1 MFGVA
6 IGTMALVV
14 VLSVFNGLGDVL
26 RSVYRTYDAE
36 FKIVPLEGKSFNF
49 SNEQMDALK
58 AIDGVQSISR
68 VIEDNAVAIYRDQQ
82 SVVRLRGVE
91 DAFIQTGKI
100 DTFLRRGTSEII
112 RNDQNMAILG
122 AGLAYEL
129 GIILDNESEHIELIY
144 PRNLRPGAIPS
155 TNSVKRSRLKPSG
168 VIMVD
173 IAIDE
178 RLLITSFQVVESLL
192 DYANRYT
199 AVELYLTP
207 DAKFSDVEKQAQQ
220 IVGAQFDILDS
231 DEQHGEIM
239 RAVKFEKLFT
249 YIALSFITLI
259 ASFNIFFSL
268 SMLAIE
274 KRRDM
279 TVLFAVGATAQ
290 TVKRIFL
297 KQGMIIAFI
306 GAIFGLIFGL
316 TLCYLQDKY
325 GIVGLGMTNAV
336 VSAYPVKV
344 VWTDLILVTV
354 SIVLITIL
362 TSYRPAMLASKLNP
376 IEFLN

>member
-36 FKIVPLEGKSFNF
+36 FKIVPLEGKSFTF
-49 SNEQMDALK
+49 TDEQMTALK
-58 AIDGVQSISR
+58 SIEGVQSISR
-68 VIEDNAVAIYRDQQ
+68 IIEDNAVAIYRDQQ

-91 DAFIQTGKI
+91 DSFIQTGKI
-100 DTFLRRGTSEII
+100 DTFLRKGTSEIE
-112 RNDQNMAILG
+112 RNGQNMAILG

-129 GIILDNESEHIELIY
+129 GILLDSDAYQIEMIY
-144 PRNLRPGAIPS
+144 PRNLRPGAMPS
-155 TNSVKRSRLKPSG
+155 TNSVRRARLRPSG

-173 IAIDE
+173 ISIDE
-178 RLLITSFQVVESLL
+178 RLLITSFQAVERLL
-192 DYANRYT
+192 DYDNRYT
-199 AVELYLTP
+199 AVELYLSP
-207 DAKFSDVEKQAQQ
+207 EARFNDVEQEAQQ
-220 IVGAQFDILDS
+220 IVGTQFDILDS

-249 YIALSFITLI
+249 YIALTFITLI

-279 TVLFAVGATAQ
+279 AVLFAVGATSQ
-290 TVKRIFL
+290 MVKKIFL
-297 KQGMIIAFI
+297 KQGLIIAFI
-306 GAIFGLIFGL
+306 GALFGLILGL
-316 TLCYLQDKY
+316 TLCYLQDRY
-325 GIVGLGMTNAV
+325 GLVGLGMTNAV

-344 VWTDLILVTV
+344 VWTDLLLVTV
-354 SIVLITIL
+354 SIGLITIL

-376 IEFLN
+376 IEFLD